1 MRKLKIGVIALVIVL
16 SLSFLFVGCDTEDKK
31 NPPPPI
37 HVESDTLYVE
47 KVENLPEDFIMGMDA
62 SCVPSL
68 EASGVKYYDYNG
80 EETDVY
86 KTLYNNG
93 INYIRVRVWND
104 PFDENG
110 NGYGGGNCDIENA
123 IEVGK
128 RATENHM
135 KLLVNFH
142 YSDFWADP
150 AKQMVPKA
158 WAKMDIDTKANAL
171 YEYTK
176 DCLQKL
182 KNAGVDVGM
191 VQIGNETNGKM
202 CGEKIWMNIVFKL
215 MASGSKAVRE
225 VLPNA
230 LIAVHFANPE
240 KVTNYADY
248 ASKLAYYNLDYDVF
262 ASSYYPYWHGTLENL
277 TEVLNNVANTYNKK
291 VMVAEVS
298 YAYTAEDS
306 DFYGNTISEGGGVT
320 KNYPYTVQGQAN
332 CVRDVIDTVAKMKNG
347 IGVFYWEGTWISVGG
362 ASYEE
367 NLAIW
372 EKHGSGWA
380 SSYAGDYDPDDA
392 GQWYG
397 GNAVDNQAFFDKDGK
412 PIESLKVFGLVR
424 EGNVVENKA
433 NALEDTNLII
443 DLNGQILLPEKI
455 NAVMLDNSKQEVE
468 VEWTQMAKVEGYETL
483 PYGPID
489 FDAMKNDGVQKYDI
503 IGTAGG
509 MTAHCYVSMVEYN
522 FLQNYS
528 FEEGEKG
535 WVATPTGAMD
545 ELKAEEKS
553 TDSLTGV
560 WHYHFWSQATNSV
573 EFTLEQTVTNLP
585 TGKYKYTIS
594 IMGGDGGN
602 TNIYSYVKINGEI
615 VKTSPLELSGYNVW
629 NTAVIGD
636 IDYQSGDEIVVGIY
650 VQCEG
655 AGNGAWGKIDDALLN
670 SVKE

>member
-1 MRKLKIGVIALVIVL
+1 
-16 SLSFLFVGCDTEDKK
+16 
-31 NPPPPI
+31 
-37 HVESDTLYVE
+37 
-47 KVENLPEDFIMGMDA
+47 
-62 SCVPSL
+62 
-68 EASGVKYYDYNG
+68 
-80 EETDVY
+80 
-86 KTLYNNG
+86 
-93 INYIRVRVWND
+93 
-104 PFDENG
+104 
-110 NGYGGGNCDIENA
+110 
-123 IEVGK
+123 
-128 RATENHM
+128 
-135 KLLVNFH
+135 
-142 YSDFWADP
+142 
-150 AKQMVPKA
+150 
-158 WAKMDIDTKANAL
+158 
-171 YEYTK
+171 
-176 DCLQKL
+176 
-182 KNAGVDVGM
+182 
-191 VQIGNETNGKM
+191 
-202 CGEKIWMNIVFKL
+202 
-215 MASGSKAVRE
+215 
-225 VLPNA
+225 
-230 LIAVHFANPE
+230 
-240 KVTNYADY
+240 
-248 ASKLAYYNLDYDVF
+248 
-262 ASSYYPYWHGTLENL
+262 
-277 TEVLNNVANTYNKK
+277 
-291 VMVAEVS
+291 
-298 YAYTAEDS
+298 
-306 DFYGNTISEGGGVT
+306 
-320 KNYPYTVQGQAN
+320 
-332 CVRDVIDTVAKMKNG
+332 MKNG

-397 GNAVDNQAFFDKDGK
+397 GNAVDNQAFFDKEGK

-443 DLNGQILLPEKI
+443 DLNGQIVLPEKI

-489 FDAMKNDGVQKYDI
+489 FDAMKNGGVQKYDI

-573 EFTLEQTVTNLP
+573 EFTLEQTVTDLP

-629 NTAVIGD
+629 NTTVIGD